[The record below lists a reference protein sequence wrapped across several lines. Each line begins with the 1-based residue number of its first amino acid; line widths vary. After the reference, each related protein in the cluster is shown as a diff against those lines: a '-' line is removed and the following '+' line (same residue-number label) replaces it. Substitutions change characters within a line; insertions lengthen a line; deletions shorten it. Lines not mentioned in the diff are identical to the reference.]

1 MADPTD
7 TRDPVNRLLEGWGTP
22 EAKPEF
28 VDAVL
33 ARVDTV
39 ESAQRRR
46 RRWGRALTFTVGGV
60 AGGLVVAAVMSL
72 AGAPTAPPSSARSL
86 HLQAPGVAEVVGE
99 PGSQLQWERREDGG
113 YVLEVV
119 EGVAWVRHTV
129 ADHEL
134 LVLADGEE
142 ARFGG
147 ACGRVEVTRTLLSL
161 DASIDMVDCT
171 QVDLAIA
178 HARAEL
184 SDQSSR

>member
-113 YVLEVV
+113 YVLDVV
-119 EGVAWVRHTV
+119 EGVAWVRTPWRTTSYSCLPTAKRPRRRCV
-129 ADHEL
+129 RPRRRD
-134 LVLADGEE
+134 
-142 ARFGG
+142 
-147 ACGRVEVTRTLLSL
+147 RTLLSL
-161 DASIDMVDCT
+161 MRPSTGRLPHVDSRSGKPFGT
-171 QVDLAIA
+171 PDQV
-178 HARAEL
+178 
-184 SDQSSR
+184 S